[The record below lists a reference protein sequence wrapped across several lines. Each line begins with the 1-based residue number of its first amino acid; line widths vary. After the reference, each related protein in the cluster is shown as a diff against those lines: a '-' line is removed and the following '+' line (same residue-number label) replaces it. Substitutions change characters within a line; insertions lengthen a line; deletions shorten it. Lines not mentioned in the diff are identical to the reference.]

1 MQFIDMHCDTLLAAY
16 QKKLDDVFSTDTMLD
31 IKRLNEYGSMA
42 QFFAIFMPGPGADSF
57 ADAGGQWPDNEYI
70 AYCFRVFENTLGR
83 HSDIIAKALTGGD
96 VVNNW
101 KAGKLSAIL
110 TFEDGRPIA
119 GKIENLDAWHQKG
132 IRLITLTWNG
142 ENCFGFP
149 NSPDKVGMAK
159 GLKPF
164 GKEAIL
170 RMNELGMIIDVS
182 HLSMG
187 GFFDVAELSKKPFVA
202 SHSNSYTLSP
212 HQRNLTD
219 EQIRI
224 LADKGGVMGLNFLP
238 QFLNADIECKKN
250 TAALISAHAKY
261 IKKVGGIG
269 CVGLGSDFDGID
281 GDLEIGAVENLPLL
295 FGQFSRDG
303 FTDDEIEKITWKN
316 TLRVMTDILG

>member
-1 MQFIDMHCDTLLAAY
+1 MHCDTLMTAY
-16 QKKLDDVFSTDTMLD
+16 QKKREDIFTTDTMLD
-31 IKRLNEYGSMA
+31 IKRLKEYGAMA
-42 QFFAIFMPGPGADSF
+42 QFFAIFMPGPGSDSF
-57 ADAGGQWPDNEYI
+57 ANAGGQFPDDEYI
-70 AYCFRVFENTLGR
+70 AYCLKVFENALVR
-83 HSDIIAKALTGGD
+83 HSDSIAQALTGND
-96 VVNNW
+96 VVKNS
-101 KAGKLSAIL
+101 KAGKTSAIL
-110 TFEDGRPIA
+110 SFEDGRPIA
-119 GKIENLDAWHQKG
+119 GRLENLDAWHQKG

-149 NSPDKVGMAK
+149 NSLDKTEMAK

-170 RMNELGMIIDVS
+170 CMNELGIIIDVS
-182 HLSMG
+182 HISAG

-219 EQIRI
+219 EQIKL
-224 LADKGGVMGLNFLP
+224 LADAGGVTGLNFAA

-261 IKKVGGIG
+261 IKKIGGID
-269 CVGLGSDFDGID
+269 CVGLGSDFDGIE
-281 GDLEIGAVENLPLL
+281 GELEIGKVQDLPLL
-295 FGQFSRDG
+295 FDQFSRDG
-303 FTDDEIEKITWKN
+303 FTDDEIERIAWKN